1 MRRLRLQD
9 VRTSRLPGLV
19 GLCQKDIPEIAAFVN
34 SAQARLLYCKE
45 AGTDGWWATFAE
57 VVFNVDHD
65 NPYITL
71 PREMARII
79 ANNWC
84 DRYVPVQNQYF
95 EYLTFGN
102 GRMASNCRGRCPSS
116 EQTYSRNNVV
126 TFVDM
131 SSTPQLI
138 RIRITEAT
146 DVAKRV
152 LIQGLDSNSVR
163 IYTQDGVNR
172 ADGIFVPLDQPFVT
186 TTIQWNQLTGIQKD
200 VTDGQVQFYQVDPDT
215 GDEVLLLTMEPG
227 ETTASY
233 RRYYLHGLPNGC
245 CPAPNAD
252 GIAQITAIVKLD
264 LIPVVYDSDYLLVQN
279 LEAIIE
285 ECQAVRFSEMDSPTA
300 KGMTDYHHRN
310 AVRFLNGELNH
321 LIGAEQPAVG
331 LKPFG
336 SASLRR
342 QAIGT
347 LK

>member
-1 MRRLRLQD
+1 MRRTRLQD
-9 VRTSRLPGLV
+9 LRTSRLPGLV
-19 GLCQKDIPEIAAFVN
+19 GLCQGDIPQIAAFVN
-34 SAQARLLYCKE
+34 SAQARLLMCRE
-45 AGTDGWWATFAE
+45 AGNDGWHGTFAE
-57 VVFNVDHD
+57 AVFNVDHD

-131 SSTPQLI
+131 SSTPQFI

-146 DVAKRV
+146 DATKRV
-152 LIQGLDSNSVR
+152 LIQGLDSNNVR

-172 ADGIFVPLDQPFVT
+172 ADGIFVSLDQPFVT

-200 VTDGQVQFYQVDPDT
+200 PTDGQVQFYQVDPDT

-233 RRYYLHGLPNGC
+233 RRYYLHGLPRGC
-245 CPAPNAD
+245 CPAPNSD
-252 GIAQITAIVKLD
+252 GIAQVTAIVKLD
-264 LIPVVYDSDYLLVQN
+264 LIPVVYDTDYTLIQSV
-279 LEAIIE
+279 EALIE
-285 ECQAVRFSEMDSPTA
+285 ECQSVRYSEMDSPTA
-300 KGMTDYHHRN
+300 KQMSQERHLQ
-310 AVRFLNGELNH
+310 AVRLLNGEIQH
-321 LIGAEQPAVG
+321 WYGAEQPAVQ

-336 SASLRR
+336 SANLRR

-347 LK
+347 LT

>member
-1 MRRLRLQD
+1 MRRTRLQEI
-9 VRTSRLPGLV
+9 RTSRLPGLV
-19 GLCQKDIPEIAAFVN
+19 GLCQADIPEIAAFVN
-34 SAQARLLYCKE
+34 SAQTRLLYCKE
-45 AGTDGWWATFAE
+45 AGNDGWWGTFAE

-71 PREMARII
+71 PRDMARII
-79 ANNWC
+79 AHTWC
-84 DRYVPVQNQYF
+84 DRNVPLQNIYYS
-95 EYLTFGN
+95 YLTFGN

-131 SSTPQLI
+131 SPTPQLI

-146 DVAKRV
+146 DATKRA
-152 LIQGLDSNSVR
+152 LIQGLDSNDVR

-172 ADGIFVPLDQPFVT
+172 ADGIFVSFDQPFVT
-186 TTIQWNQLTGIQKD
+186 TTIQWNQLLGIQKD

-233 RRYYLHGLPNGC
+233 RRYYLHGLPRGC
-245 CPAPNAD
+245 CPAPNSD

-264 LIPVVYDSDYLLVQN
+264 LIPVVYDTDYLLIGNV
-279 LEAIIE
+279 EAIIE
-285 ECQAVRFSEMDSPTA
+285 EAQAVRYDGMDGPAA
-300 KGMTDYHHRN
+300 KQMALSHHRN
-310 AVRFLNGELNH
+310 AVRYLSGELNH
-321 LIGAEQPAVG
+321 FIGQEQPAVG

-336 SASLRR
+336 SANLRR

-347 LK
+347 LT